1 MDSAAIS
8 NSTALSLLDEGNTYL
23 INRRY
28 DAAVSSYS
36 NAINSIVLRASNSSH
51 DGTSGS
57 GPNSNLDSNSNSK
70 TSIDVLSDGIR
81 FRILSHRA
89 EAHLRLQNAPQA
101 AADSKAALA
110 LVEKGGEE
118 FRKVLIDGE
127 LDMIRMREKEAA
139 NMVQNFT
146 KSSKETAAAPAPT
159 PEPVTANVQTAEK
172 SGVSNATTTRNNTT
186 IKKAPTCPKYQ
197 YYQSDSVM
205 TISILESNVQP
216 ENLKVDFSL
225 DKISVIIKKGGVE
238 FTVICGTL
246 FDAVEVSKCKVVYKD
261 EKVLI
266 KLRKQEKF
274 EWHNLFG
281 SGAAKKKENDPKDV
295 DKKSSSTSSA
305 PKLDSSKKDNRPYA
319 SDKDWDAIDRN
330 LREEEENDKPEGE
343 EAVNHLFQNIEFYW
357 FKF

>member
-1 MDSAAIS
+1 
-8 NSTALSLLDEGNTYL
+8 
-23 INRRY
+23 
-28 DAAVSSYS
+28 
-36 NAINSIVLRASNSSH
+36 
-51 DGTSGS
+51 
-57 GPNSNLDSNSNSK
+57 
-70 TSIDVLSDGIR
+70 
-81 FRILSHRA
+81 
-89 EAHLRLQNAPQA
+89 
-101 AADSKAALA
+101 
-110 LVEKGGEE
+110 
-118 FRKVLIDGE
+118 
-127 LDMIRMREKEAA
+127 
-139 NMVQNFT
+139 MVQNLT
-146 KSSKETAAAPAPT
+146 KSLKETTAAPAPI

-172 SGVSNATTTRNNTT
+172 SGMSNATTTRNMTT
-186 IKKAPTCPKYQ
+186 IKKVPTCPKYQ

-266 KLRKQEKF
+266 KLRKQEKY

-281 SGAAKKKENDPKDV
+281 SGAAKKKEKDPKDV
-295 DKKSSSTSSA
+295 DKSSSTSSVKEAA

-343 EAVNHLFQNIEFYW
+343 EAVNHLFQNIYKNADEDVRRAMIKSFQTSGGTCLSTNWNEVAKTDYEKKRTAPKGSEW
-357 FKF
+357 KNWEGEKLAQEED